1 MLYLS
6 QKWSDCHETK
16 SKHSDWTLGL
26 KCDKRVW
33 PWPWPWPWI
42 FKVKY
47 RICYISAKN
56 GPIATKRK
64 ANIAIELWG
73 SNVTSG
79 FDLGHD
85 LDLEFSRSNIEFA
98 ISQPKMVRLPRN
110 EKQTYW
116 LNSRP
121 QMWPMV
127 WIYQIVT
134 GVTSV
139 VGVPSTH
146 LVFNLVLLIGI
157 FRSSDYNA
165 LWWMPQDLIDDKSTL
180 VQVMA
185 CCCQATSHYLSQC
198 WPRSMMSYGVNRP
211 QWVEVGIIFDYS
223 MMTSWHGKS
232 FCNTGP
238 FVRETTSHW
247 WIPLTKGK
255 EKCGSLIFSSMLTEQ
270 VVEQEI
276 KLLVIGVAMLPTW

>member
-1 MLYLS
+1 MWPAGL
-6 QKWSDCHETK
+6 
-16 SKHSDWTLGL
+16 TLAITL
-26 KCDKRVW
+26 T
-33 PWPWPWPWI
+33 WI

-56 GPIATKRK
+56 GPIPTKRK
-64 ANIAIELWG
+64 ANTSIELWG
-73 SNVTSG
+73 SNVTRG

-146 LVFNLVLLIGI
+146 LVLVNGGWAIRQQAI
-157 FRSSDYNA
+157 TWANVD
-165 LWWMPQDLIDDKSTL
+165 PDLCRHMVSLGHNEL
-180 VQVMA
+180 VFP
-185 CCCQATSHYLSQC
+185 S
-198 WPRSMMSYGVNRP
+198 
-211 QWVEVGIIFDYS
+211 I
-223 MMTSWHGKS
+223 
-232 FCNTGP
+232 
-238 FVRETTSHW
+238 
-247 WIPLTKGK
+247 
-255 EKCGSLIFSSMLTEQ
+255 
-270 VVEQEI
+270 
-276 KLLVIGVAMLPTW
+276 